1 MKMAAGPD
9 CKEEEGPE
17 PAASANVSSLLLV
30 SLGSLELPDVSTVL
44 LKRDQ
49 VKYSD
54 NMAE

>member
-1 MKMAAGPD
+1 MTAGPD

-30 SLGSLELPDVSTVL
+30 SLGSLELQGLSTVL

-49 VKYSD
+49 VKYSN

>member
-1 MKMAAGPD
+1 MAAGPD
-9 CKEEEGPE
+9 CKEEKGPK

-30 SLGSLELPDVSTVL
+30 SLELPGLSTVL

-54 NMAE
+54 NLAE